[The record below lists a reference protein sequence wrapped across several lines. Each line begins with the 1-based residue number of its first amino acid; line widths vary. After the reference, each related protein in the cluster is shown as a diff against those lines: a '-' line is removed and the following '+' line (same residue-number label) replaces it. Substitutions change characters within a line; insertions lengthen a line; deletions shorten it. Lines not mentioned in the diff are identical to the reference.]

1 MRPMDSSMGHNK
13 VGIYPQGLRRQGTR
27 RARIADVAVCPA
39 NFYPKLQAVSTA
51 IPPKDQSSSR
61 DSGATVELLKEV
73 EEVKMAM

>member
-1 MRPMDSSMGHNK
+1 MDSSMGHNK

-27 RARIADVAVCPA
+27 RARIADVA
-39 NFYPKLQAVSTA
+39 AVSTA

-61 DSGATVELLKEV
+61 VSGATVELLKEV